1 MKRMSRWTLRRRL
14 VAAVVALLALAAVII
29 GFASVVSVRTVLLDR
44 VDAQLTAATSRSY
57 GAEEARR
64 GNDGP
69 MSPREQ
75 PPVPE
80 FIGVPG
86 QSAGTLGAII
96 SGGAVRYAGYLD
108 DAGNLQPLTAG
119 QVETLLRV
127 SMDGQPESID
137 LGGELGSYRVVAVE
151 AGDGVMIV
159 GLPLA
164 DLEFTLGQLI
174 AVISAIAL
182 GVLVVAGVASYVIVR
197 LALRPLDRVAN
208 TATAVSE
215 LPLDRGEV
223 ALAVRV
229 PPEDADPETEVGRVG
244 ASINRMLGHVAAAL
258 AARQASENKVRT
270 FVSDASHELRTPL
283 ASIRGYAELTRR
295 SGEELPE
302 DAAYALGRIES
313 EAVRMTAIVEDL
325 LLLARL
331 DEGREL
337 AKDPV
342 ELSALVASVVHDAQA
357 AAPGHDWQ
365 LELPGRDVF
374 VRGDAQRLFQVV
386 ANLLGNARVHTPE
399 GTRVVTAITADDDT
413 AEITVT
419 DDGPGIDPAM
429 LGSVFERF
437 VRGDSSR
444 RRASGGT
451 GLGLAIARGVIE
463 AHGGTVAVESVP
475 GRTRFS
481 IRLPLA
487 DLTAEADL
495 ESNDSAR
502 AIP

>member
-1 MKRMSRWTLRRRL
+1 MKRMSRWTLRGRL
-14 VAAVVALLALAAVII
+14 VVAVVTLLALAAVVI
-29 GFASVVSVRTVLLDR
+29 GFTSVLSVRTVLLER
-44 VDAQLTAATSRSY
+44 VDAQLTAATSRSS
-57 GAEEARR
+57 GAEEMWQ
-64 GNDGP
+64 GDGGPFP
-69 MSPREQ
+69 MREQ
-75 PPVPE
+75 PPVPK

-96 SGGAVRYAGYLD
+96 AGGAVRYAGYLD
-108 DAGNLQPLTAG
+108 AAGELQPLTLN
-119 QVETLLRV
+119 QVDTLLTV
-127 SMDGQPESID
+127 QMGGQPQSID
-137 LGGELGSYRVVAVE
+137 LGGDLGFYRVVAVE
-151 AGDGVMIV
+151 AGNGVMIV

-164 DLEFTLGQLI
+164 DLEFTIGQLI

-182 GVLVVAGVASYVIVR
+182 GVLLVAGAGSYFIVR
-197 LALRPLDRVAN
+197 LALRPLDRVVN

-215 LPLDRGEV
+215 LPLDRGDV

-229 PPEDADPETEVGRVG
+229 PDADADPETEVGRVG

-258 AARQASENKVRT
+258 SARQASENKVRT

-302 DAAYALGRIES
+302 DASYALGRIES

-342 ELSALVASVVHDAQA
+342 ELTTLVSSAVNDIRA
-357 AAPGHDWQ
+357 AAPGHEWQ
-365 LELPGRDVF
+365 LELPAREVF
-374 VRGDAQRLFQVV
+374 IIGDAQRLFQVI
-386 ANLLGNARVHTPE
+386 ANLLGNARVHTPD
-399 GTRVVTAITADDDT
+399 GTRVVTALTVDGGT

-419 DDGPGIDPAM
+419 DDGPGIDPAV
-429 LGSVFERF
+429 LGTVFERF

-444 RRASGGT
+444 QRASGGT
-451 GLGLAIARGVIE
+451 GLGLAIARGVVE
-463 AHGGTVAVESVP
+463 AHGGTVWVESVP
-475 GRTRFS
+475 GRTRFTV
-481 IRLPLA
+481 RLPLA
-487 DLTAEADL
+487 
-495 ESNDSAR
+495 NDAP
-502 AIP
+502 AITKEEHVAAMP